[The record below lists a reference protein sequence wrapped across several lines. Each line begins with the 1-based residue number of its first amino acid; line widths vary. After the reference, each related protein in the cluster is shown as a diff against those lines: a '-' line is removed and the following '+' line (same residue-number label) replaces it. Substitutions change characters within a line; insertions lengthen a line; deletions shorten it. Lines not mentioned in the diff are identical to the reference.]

1 MNLWSV
7 EHFLAIFV
15 VTFGRV
21 QQQTAANWPKKWW
34 QKRPR
39 NVQLIL
45 GSFGKEMLHTYKIHT
60 LMASLMSPC
69 WIRSSF
75 LPPKGGFNTGLI
87 TLFLFFSGFGEC
99 GANAECEAVDHAATC
114 KCPEGTRELNSPYV
128 ACVPSDLDLS
138 TISCLRDSD
147 CSFGLTCQ
155 SWQCRPS

>member
-1 MNLWSV
+1 MFTVAPTKSVIVSYVSTHEFPTCNPIGILQEIHWDLWT
-7 EHFLAIFV
+7 ELKNAEWAKGHLAHPL
-15 VTFGRV
+15 T
-21 QQQTAANWPKKWW
+21 
-34 QKRPR
+34 
-39 NVQLIL
+39 
-45 GSFGKEMLHTYKIHT
+45 
-60 LMASLMSPC
+60 ASLMSPC
-69 WIRSSF
+69 WIWSSF
-75 LPPKGGFNTGLI
+75 LPPKGGFNTPQQHWINNFILV
-87 TLFLFFSGFGEC
+87 FSGFGEC